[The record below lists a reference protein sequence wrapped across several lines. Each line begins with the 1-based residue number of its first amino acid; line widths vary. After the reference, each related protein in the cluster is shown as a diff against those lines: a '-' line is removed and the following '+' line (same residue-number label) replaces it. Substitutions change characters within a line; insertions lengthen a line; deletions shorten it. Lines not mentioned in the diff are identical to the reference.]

1 MATHRTFFAASVA
14 GNGRE
19 YRRFAS
25 LVSGHAS
32 RFAMQ
37 ACAVAI
43 LISAGASIP
52 RAEAQQTG
60 VTRYNVVAYATI
72 EDPGESAVV
81 RRINIHGEVAAGFKR
96 PGIRQTFSALLV
108 TPAQLTNIAADQ
120 PADYATANDVNDA
133 GEVVGSFNSGAAMRP
148 FRSLRGAG
156 FQPLPVLPSD
166 TGGAGFAINSRG
178 EAVGYSSGAG
188 GLRGVWWNRAGAITP
203 LPALPAA
210 STTRAL
216 GINDLGDIVGTAGDA
231 VKRGVLWRGKGNIID
246 LGTLPGFTESEVRSI
261 NEQGAIVGF
270 ATRTVDTRN
279 LSRAVLWGPAGQAIR
294 DLGSLSPDGDSRAYD
309 INARGEVV
317 GSSSSAD
324 GDRAYIWTAATGM
337 IDLNTLLTSSDL
349 HLTEA
354 LGINDNGHI
363 LAVGH
368 DVLSQEPGGHDDH
381 EQPKRVVVLI
391 PL

>member
-1 MATHRTFFAASVA
+1 MATRRTFFAASGA
-14 GNGRE
+14 GIERR
-19 YRRFAS
+19 YRQFAS
-25 LVSGHAS
+25 LVSAHAT

-43 LISAGASIP
+43 LISVGGSIP
-52 RAEAQQTG
+52 RAEAQQPG

-72 EDPGESAVV
+72 QDPGDSAVV

-96 PGIRQTFSALLV
+96 PGIRATFSALLV
-108 TPAQLTNIAADQ
+108 TPAQLTDIAADQ
-120 PADYATANDVNDA
+120 PADHATANDVNDA
-133 GEVVGSFNSGAAMRP
+133 GEVVGSFNSGTALRP

-156 FQPLPVLPSD
+156 FQPLPVLLRD
-166 TGGAGFAINSRG
+166 TGGAAFAINSRG
-178 EAVGYSSGAG
+178 EAVGYSSGPG
-188 GLRGVWWNRAGAITP
+188 GLRAVWWNRAGAITL

-210 STTRAL
+210 SATRAL
-216 GINDLGDIVGTAGDA
+216 GINNLGDIVGTAGDA

-246 LGTLPGFTESEVRSI
+246 LGTLPGFTESEARSI
-261 NEQGAIVGF
+261 NEQGAIVGI
-270 ATRTVDTRN
+270 ATRTLDTRN
-279 LSRAVLWGPAGQAIR
+279 LTRAVLWGPAGQPIR
-294 DLGSLSPDGDSRAYD
+294 DLGSLSPDGISRAYD

-324 GDRAYIWTAATGM
+324 GDRAFIWTAATGM
-337 IDLNTLLTSSDL
+337 VDLNTLLTSADL

-363 LAVGH
+363 VAIGH
-368 DVLSQEPGGHDDH
+368 DVLNEAPGDHDDH

-391 PL
+391 PI